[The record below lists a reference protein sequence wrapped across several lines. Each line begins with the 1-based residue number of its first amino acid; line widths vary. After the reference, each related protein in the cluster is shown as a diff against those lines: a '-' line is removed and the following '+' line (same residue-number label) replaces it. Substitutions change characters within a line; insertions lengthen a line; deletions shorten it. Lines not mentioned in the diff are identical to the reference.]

1 MIMTSDDERRKH
13 VHHAPDANVNLSYV
27 LSDLWK
33 NLGFLPLEPD
43 NPGAAL
49 LGQFMLF
56 ELILKNSDSL
66 SNLSLKHIKHLF
78 QDAEKESDEDD
89 DDLEDDEI
97 DEDMKKDE
105 DNKIKVP
112 ATPIKVQNG

>member
-1 MIMTSDDERRKH
+1 MTSDDERRKH

-78 QDAEKESDEDD
+78 
-89 DDLEDDEI
+89 
-97 DEDMKKDE
+97 
-105 DNKIKVP
+105 
-112 ATPIKVQNG
+112 